1 MNKEVINNGY
11 VSKKKI
17 RAEKKKDDST
27 KSFPSVGINWY
38 PGHMAK
44 TRRQIKEDL
53 KLIDIVIELLDARIP
68 IASRNPDIEEIT
80 KGKKKIVILNK
91 CDLSE
96 EKENQRWLSYFAKK
110 GIPAVLTDSQSGT
123 GIGQVVS
130 KIEEVM
136 KDKKEEM
143 DSKGRTG
150 RKIRAMILGIP
161 NVGKSSFINRISK
174 RTLAGVGNKPG
185 VTKQKQWIR
194 INEKVELLDTP
205 GVLWPKFE
213 NNEVALH
220 LAFTGSIKED
230 VLDRIEVA
238 YELTKYLLEEY
249 PEKICQRYQLK
260 EEYIQEVMGQD
271 FQPENQNIYEIM
283 QEIGRKRGCIIS
295 GGNIDD
301 EKTAKILLDE
311 FKNGVLGKIT
321 IEKADSKN

>member
-1 MNKEVINNGY
+1 MDMYQKR
-11 VSKKKI
+11 KI
-17 RAEKKKDDST
+17 RAEKKKDDSP

-260 EEYIQEVMGQD
+260 EEYIKEVMGQD

>member
-1 MNKEVINNGY
+1 MDMYQKR
-11 VSKKKI
+11 KI

-96 EKENQRWLSYFAKK
+96 EKENQKWLSYFAKK

-194 INEKVELLDTP
+194 INEKIELLDTP

-260 EEYIQEVMGQD
+260 EEYIKEVMGQD